1 MLKQRLMW
9 ILWPAFLLAGV
20 AEMLVFSLVDPEGLY
35 WFGHHV
41 EASRQAIYTV
51 AFFGFWLITATSS
64 ALTVLLSLP
73 PSEVNHL

>member
-20 AEMLVFSLVDPEGLY
+20 AEMLVFSLVDPLGLY
-35 WFGHHV
+35 WFGQHI
-41 EASRQAIYTV
+41 EASRQAVYTV
-51 AFFGFWLITATSS
+51 SFFCFWLITATTS
-64 ALTVLLSLP
+64 ALTVLLSLS